1 MYESYAFLRPI
12 VIFAGA
18 IGIFQ
23 SLAWIS
29 LTITGLVAHYCNL
42 DFAGFVA
49 SFGTITE
56 LTLFRLYFHGD
67 CLQLDL
73 PFVDFSPL
81 DGLNLQ
87 TPGGVHAWM
96 WVYLVVSIFWLI
108 SSITLIAF
116 VTHRFIKIANIFLY
130 IWIVITVALSLM
142 DLSFG
147 ILFALDYNDTMFLAH
162 HQGLGVPLQHV
173 LIAAQTA
180 IGAMM
185 TIAFRGFVLWIINVA
200 LCIYLFAQ
208 TFNIFDYN
216 KFQPVEPI
224 GTTNRAFVNEEKN
237 HPIDAF
243 GNKNQPNL
251 WLAPTVAVDQRH
263 RPGSALYEE
272 RKRHYENQPLP
283 HHRPNQPISTFYPP
297 PRSRDD
303 EIELRRDNNNAR
315 LVRELS
321 HRNSRPVGRD
331 EPNVPA
337 PDYSPQMPHSNPYDA
352 SPLRP
357 TQKQPSRY

>member
-108 SSITLIAF
+108 
-116 VTHRFIKIANIFLY
+116 
-130 IWIVITVALSLM
+130 
-142 DLSFG
+142 
-147 ILFALDYNDTMFLAH
+147 
-162 HQGLGVPLQHV
+162 
-173 LIAAQTA
+173 AQ
-180 IGAMM
+180 
-185 TIAFRGFVLWIINVA
+185 
-200 LCIYLFAQ
+200 
-208 TFNIFDYN
+208 
-216 KFQPVEPI
+216 
-224 GTTNRAFVNEEKN
+224 
-237 HPIDAF
+237 
-243 GNKNQPNL
+243 
-251 WLAPTVAVDQRH
+251 
-263 RPGSALYEE
+263 
-272 RKRHYENQPLP
+272 
-283 HHRPNQPISTFYPP
+283 
-297 PRSRDD
+297 SR
-303 EIELRRDNNNAR
+303 
-315 LVRELS
+315 
-321 HRNSRPVGRD
+321 
-331 EPNVPA
+331 
-337 PDYSPQMPHSNPYDA
+337 
-352 SPLRP
+352 
-357 TQKQPSRY
+357 

>member
-1 MYESYAFLRPI
+1 
-12 VIFAGA
+12 
-18 IGIFQ
+18 
-23 SLAWIS
+23 
-29 LTITGLVAHYCNL
+29 
-42 DFAGFVA
+42 
-49 SFGTITE
+49 
-56 LTLFRLYFHGD
+56 
-67 CLQLDL
+67 
-73 PFVDFSPL
+73 
-81 DGLNLQ
+81 
-87 TPGGVHAWM
+87 
-96 WVYLVVSIFWLI
+96 VYLVVSIFWLI

-116 VTHRFIKIANIFLY
+116 VTHRFIKIANVFLY

-162 HQGLGVPLQHV
+162 QHGLAAPLQHV

-185 TIAFRGFVLWIINVA
+185 TMAFRGFVLWIINVA
-200 LCIYLFAQ
+200 LSIYLFAQ

-224 GTTNRAFVNEEKN
+224 GTTNRAFVNEEKS
-237 HPIDAF
+237 HPIDAY
-243 GNKNQPNL
+243 GQKNQPNL
-251 WLAPTVAVDQRH
+251 WVAPTVPVEQRH

-283 HHRPNQPISTFYPP
+283 HHRANQPISTFYPP

-321 HRNSRPVGRD
+321 HRNSRPAGRD
-331 EPNVPA
+331 EPSVPA
-337 PDYSPQMPHSNPYDA
+337 PDYSPQMPRSNPYDA

>member
-29 LTITGLVAHYCNL
+29 LTITGLVSYYSNF
-42 DFAGFVA
+42 DFTGFVA

-56 LTLFRLYFHGD
+56 LTLFHLYFHGD
-67 CLQLDL
+67 CHQPFLPDVSFAALD
-73 PFVDFSPL
+73 S
-81 DGLNLQ
+81 LNLM
-87 TPGGVHAWM
+87 TPAGVHAWM
-96 WVYLVVSIFWLI
+96 WVYLIVSIFWLI
-108 SSITLIAF
+108 SSITLISF

-130 IWIVITVALSLM
+130 IWIILTVAISLM

-147 ILFALDYNDTMFLAH
+147 ILFALDYNDTMYLAH
-162 HQGLGVPLQHV
+162 HHSLDVASQFV

-200 LCIYLFAQ
+200 LAIYLFTQ

-216 KFQPVEPI
+216 KFQPIEPI
-224 GTTNRAFVNEEKN
+224 GTTNRAFVNDDKA

-251 WLAPTVAVDQRH
+251 WIAPTVAVDQRQ
-263 RPGSALYEE
+263 RNGSELYEN
-272 RKRHYENQPLP
+272 RKRHYENQPTP
-283 HHRPNQPISTFYPP
+283 QNRPPQPSSFYPP

-303 EIELRRDNNNAR
+303 EIELRRNTNNAR

-321 HRNSRPVGRD
+321 HRNTRPIGRD

-337 PDYSPQMPHSNPYDA
+337 PDYSPQMPRSNPYET
-352 SPLRP
+352 SPLRT
-357 TQKQPSRY
+357 TQKQASRF